1 MTTVTPKTS
10 RLSQKVFDD
19 IKETRNTNY
28 INNFWRDLSHND
40 EELYNTWNELKSV
53 MSEGEI
59 PYLYKEMI
67 YVAVSIANN
76 CNYCIHSHTY
86 AARKAGMTDTQYK
99 ELLSVILMANKTNS
113 LATALGTEL
122 DHVFDISK
130 EGKIKK

>member
-1 MTTVTPKTS
+1 MTTVTPKNS
-10 RLSQKVFDD
+10 ALSQQVFDD
-19 IKETRNTNY
+19 IKKTRNTNY

-40 EELYNTWNELKSV
+40 EELYNTWSALKSV

-86 AARKAGMTDTQYK
+86 AAKKSGMTDVQYK
-99 ELLSVILMANKTNS
+99 ELLSVILMANKTNA
-113 LATALGTEL
+113 LATALGTQVDDVL
-122 DHVFDISK
+122 DTSK
-130 EGKIKK
+130 EGEPRK